1 MTPPTAIDRLA
12 DWICSLHAD
21 HAVRDIPA
29 SVRSIAANCLIDT
42 IGVAFAGSATAVA
55 RTARA
60 VAVDAGSRGDAAVL
74 GSHHLFSAPAAAF
87 ANATSAHALDF
98 DDNCYAGFVHG
109 SAVIAPAAIA
119 VAQKRNASGR
129 DLLTAF
135 IVGSECEYAVGAA
148 TNSVLYDHG
157 WWTTGVLGPI
167 GACAAAAWLLKLDRR
182 QTASALGLAVAGTGG
197 MKACFGTDAKALMA
211 GRAAEAGIV
220 AALLAAQGASG
231 PHDAFEHWNGFNGLF
246 NQGEFNLAT
255 MAQLGMQ
262 WFLESPG
269 VDIKRIP
276 LCLSSHAAVDAAMAL
291 VARHAIDLA
300 AIEEIVCDVPQIVFA
315 NLIYNQP
322 ATRQQAQFSMPFAI
336 AVSLLYGSVQ
346 LQHLDGAVLQEQPV
360 LELMKRVKMTVGP
373 RWSLEGACEAAPE
386 GANVRIRLRGGDWLE
401 EFQPQARGSAQ
412 CPMRQDEI
420 EAKFMQCME
429 AGSAGN
435 VRSQDGRGNG
445 GNRDTGA
452 LLLSRLK
459 SIETL
464 PSVRELFSVR

>member
-1 MTPPTAIDRLA
+1 MTHPTAVDRLA

-21 HAVRDIPA
+21 HAVHTIPA
-29 SVRSIAANCLIDT
+29 SVRNIAANCLIDT

-60 VAVDAGSRGDAAVL
+60 IAVDAGSRGDAAVV

-87 ANATSAHALDF
+87 VNGTSAHALDF

-129 DLLTAF
+129 NLLTAF

-167 GACAAAAWLLKLDRR
+167 GACAAAAWLLRLDRR
-182 QTASALGLAVAGTGG
+182 RTASALGLAVAGTGG
-197 MKACFGTDAKALMA
+197 MKACFGSDAKALMA
-211 GRAAEAGIV
+211 GRAAEAGVV
-220 AALLAAQGASG
+220 AALLAARGASG

-246 NQGEFNLAT
+246 NHGEFNLAM

-269 VDIKRIP
+269 VDIKRVP

-291 VARHAIDLA
+291 VARHAIDVT

-322 ATRQQAQFSMPFAI
+322 ATRLEAQFSMPFAI
-336 AVSLLYGSVQ
+336 AVSLLYGTVK
-346 LQHLDGAVLQEQPV
+346 LQHLDGTVLQEPRV
-360 LELMKRVKMTVGP
+360 LALMKRVKMTVGP
-373 RWSLEGACEAAPE
+373 RWNLEGACETAPE
-386 GANVRIRLRGGDWLE
+386 GANVLIRVRGGDWCE
-401 EFQPQARGSAQ
+401 EFRAQARGTAQ

-420 EAKFMQCME
+420 EDKFMQCLE
-429 AGSAGN
+429 AGNAGN
-435 VRSQDGRGNG
+435 VDGQGDSDNQ
-445 GNRDTGA
+445 NAGA

-459 SIETL
+459 SLDTL
-464 PSVRELFSVR
+464 PSVRGLFSA

>member
-1 MTPPTAIDRLA
+1 MTHPTAIDRLA

-21 HAVRDIPA
+21 HAVRNIPA
-29 SVRSIAANCLIDT
+29 SVRNIAANCLIDT
-42 IGVAFAGSATAVA
+42 IGVAFAGSATTVA

-60 VAVDAGSRGDAAVL
+60 IAVDAGSRGDAAVV

-87 ANATSAHALDF
+87 VNGASAHALDF

-119 VAQKRNASGR
+119 VAQKRNASGA

-211 GRAAEAGIV
+211 GRAAEAGVV

-231 PHDAFEHWNGFNGLF
+231 PHDAFEHWNGFTGLF
-246 NQGEFNLAT
+246 NHGEFNLA
-255 MAQLGMQ
+255 MIAQLGSQ
-262 WFLESPG
+262 WFMESPG

-276 LCLSSHAAVDAAMAL
+276 LCLSSHAAVDAVMVL
-291 VARHAIDLA
+291 VARHAIDVA

-315 NLIYNQP
+315 NLIYNRP
-322 ATRQQAQFSMPFAI
+322 ATRQEAQFSMPFAI
-336 AVSLLYGSVQ
+336 AVSLLYGTVE
-346 LQHLDGAVLQEQPV
+346 LRHLDGAVLQEPRV

-373 RWSLEGACEAAPE
+373 RWNLEGACEAAPE
-386 GANVRIRLRGGDWLE
+386 GANVRVKIRGGEWLE
-401 EFQPQARGSAQ
+401 GFQAQARGTAQ
-412 CPMRQDEI
+412 CPMGQDEI
-420 EAKFMQCME
+420 EYKFMKCME
-429 AGSAGN
+429 AGN
-435 VRSQDGRGNG
+435 VDDQGDSMH
-445 GNRDTGA
+445 TGA
-452 LLLSRLK
+452 LLLSRFK
-459 SIETL
+459 SLETL
-464 PSVRELFSVR
+464 PSVRGLFSAG